1 MNVNEAKAIVF
12 DLDGTLIDTAPDL
25 RAILNQVLVGMA
37 RRELTLEEVRRM
49 IGDGTPAMMER
60 ALAATGGITDLDRA
74 HRKLMQIYE
83 AAPANLSRLY
93 PGVETTL
100 RLLRDSGASLGIC
113 TNKPQAA
120 TLSVLEAFNIAH
132 YFEAVAGGDIVPF
145 RKPDPRHLLGV
156 IQSLKATISEAVMIG
171 DSENDYAAARSAGVP
186 VILMRYGYLRVP
198 PERLT
203 PDIWL
208 DDFAAIPWA
217 LARLVSSDSGT
228 TRSTDAPGPGQ

>member
-1 MNVNEAKAIVF
+1 MTEAKAIIF

-25 RAILNQVLVGMA
+25 RAMLNQVLVGMD
-37 RRELTLEEVRRM
+37 RRELTLEEVRGM

-60 ALAATGGITDLDRA
+60 ALAATGGITDFDRA
-74 HRKLMQIYE
+74 HRRLMQIYE
-83 AAPANLSRLY
+83 AGPANLSRMY

-100 RLLRDSGASLGIC
+100 RSLRDSGANLGIC
-113 TNKPQAA
+113 TNKPQVA

-132 YFEAVAGGDIVPF
+132 YFKAVAGGDTVPF

-156 IQSLKATISEAVMIG
+156 IQRLNATISEAVMIG
-171 DSENDYAAARSAGVP
+171 DSENDFAAARSAGVP
-186 VILMRYGYLRVP
+186 VILLRYGYLRVP

-208 DDFAAIPWA
+208 DDFASIPWA
-217 LARLVSSDSGT
+217 LARLVSFDGG
-228 TRSTDAPGPGQ
+228 TRSTDAP

>member
-83 AAPANLSRLY
+83 AAPVNLSRLY
-93 PGVETTL
+93 PEVETTL

-217 LARLVSSDSGT
+217 LARLVSQGSGDDGT
-228 TRSTDAPGPGQ
+228 

>member
-1 MNVNEAKAIVF
+1 MDVNEAKAIVF

-25 RAILNQVLVGMA
+25 RAMLNQVLVGMG
-37 RRELTLEEVRRM
+37 RRELTLEEVHRM

-60 ALAATGGITDLDRA
+60 ALAATGGITDLNRA

-83 AAPANLSRLY
+83 AVPANLSRLY
-93 PGVETTL
+93 PEVETTL
-100 RLLRDSGASLGIC
+100 RLLRDSGATLGIC
-113 TNKPQAA
+113 TNKPQTA
-120 TLSVLEAFNIAH
+120 TLSVLEAFNIAR
-132 YFEAVAGGDIVPF
+132 YFEAVAGGDMVPF

-156 IQSLKATISEAVMIG
+156 IQSLNATISKAVMIG

-217 LARLVSSDSGT
+217 VARLVS
-228 TRSTDAPGPGQ
+228 

>member
-25 RAILNQVLVGMA
+25 RAMLNQVLVGMG
-37 RRELTLEEVRRM
+37 RRELALEEVRCM

-60 ALAATGGITDLDRA
+60 ALAATGGITDFDRA

-83 AAPANLSRLY
+83 AGPANLSRLY

-100 RLLRDSGASLGIC
+100 RSLRDSGANLGIC
-113 TNKPQAA
+113 TNKPQVA

-132 YFEAVAGGDIVPF
+132 YFEAVAGGDTVPF

-156 IQSLKATISEAVMIG
+156 IQCLKATISEAVMIG

-186 VILMRYGYLRVP
+186 VILLRYGYLRVP

-217 LARLVSSDSGT
+217 LARLVSSDGGT
-228 TRSTDAPGPGQ
+228 TRSTDAPRPGQ